1 MTGVST
7 TDEASTKR
15 CPYCERRERT
25 SELLALHVGEDHWER
40 ATTEERERYREAYE
54 RESEELWRFRL
65 LVLGALVS
73 LYFGFLFAY
82 AIVG

>member
-1 MTGVST
+1 MMGQTTADEVST
-7 TDEASTKR
+7 HH

-25 SELLALHVGEDHWER
+25 SELLALHVGEEHWER
-40 ATTEERERYREAYE
+40 ATDDEHERYREAYQ
-54 RESEELWRFRL
+54 RESEQLWRFRL
-65 LVLGALVS
+65 LVVGALVA